1 MAAVSASSPG
11 GGWYG
16 SSSAASA
23 MQINQGT
30 SPGQDRQ
37 SQERQTGPTAQRP
50 TTNQHRATQ
59 ISIEMPEIDQ
69 ALVLFGVKGPRRTL
83 ELAQIDTLRHGQD
96 GLLFWTLGKEYKKL
110 RGALRYWFSI
120 WRLSHCDFVKFA
132 RIRANRVIFRGRELP
147 TDTIYDYNPR
157 PPNAEYPP
165 ISPHEFEL
173 AFASC
178 SSGCVFSLFH
188 DCIEPP
194 SGTFALERIPKRK
207 RAIDLNEATLEHA
220 WGIQAQY
227 VISFVHMLF
236 YHCLIF
242 AATFGFWGWWLV
254 KHSDDLQNAA
264 VPLTTVAVLLSLFW
278 GSAGILKVLREPS

>member
-1 MAAVSASSPG
+1 MHLWTELTKPHAEQLETILRCRGEVTHGDHLCGPRRRSTGWSLATVIKGIKMAAVSASSPG

-120 WRLSHCDFVKFA
+120 WRLSHCDFVK
-132 RIRANRVIFRGRELP
+132 VGHSEK
-147 TDTIYDYNPR
+147 
-157 PPNAEYPP
+157 
-165 ISPHEFEL
+165 
-173 AFASC
+173 AS
-178 SSGCVFSLFH
+178 S
-188 DCIEPP
+188 
-194 SGTFALERIPKRK
+194 IPV
-207 RAIDLNEATLEHA
+207 DL
-220 WGIQAQY
+220 
-227 VISFVHMLF
+227 
-236 YHCLIF
+236 C
-242 AATFGFWGWWLV
+242 
-254 KHSDDLQNAA
+254 
-264 VPLTTVAVLLSLFW
+264 
-278 GSAGILKVLREPS
+278 